1 MSIATKVQDSLSRSS
16 WIRKMFEEGDR
27 LRAIHGS
34 ENVFDFT
41 LGNPDLEPP
50 ESFKRRLKALA
61 DHPQPGMH
69 KYMSNA
75 GYAAT
80 RQAVADYLNAK
91 SGLQLTANH
100 VVMTVGAG
108 GGLNIVFKA
117 LLNPGDEVIVNA
129 PYFVEYGF
137 YVDNHQGNLVTVQT
151 DSDFQLDLAALEQAI
166 TSRTKIILINT
177 PNNPT
182 GMIYSE
188 SSLQAL
194 ASLIRKKEAELGTTI
209 YLVSDEPYA
218 GLVYDGFIIPSVL
231 ASFEHSLVVT
241 SHSKDLALPG
251 ERIGYVAIN
260 PAIPQAEL
268 VFDALVFA
276 NRILGFVNAPALMQH
291 LITELQ
297 GQTVGVAIYQ
307 RRRDLLYNHL
317 TAIGF
322 DVVKPQGAF
331 YLFPKSPIADDIAFI
346 QAAVKHNLL
355 LVPGTGFGGPGYF
368 RIAYCVSE
376 TVIENSFPAFT
387 KLAREFGLSR

>member
-27 LRAIHGS
+27 LRAIHGA

-50 ESFKRRLKALA
+50 ESFKTRLKALA

-75 GYAAT
+75 GYVAT
-80 RQAVADYLNAK
+80 RQAVADYLNGK

-108 GGLNIVFKA
+108 GGLNIAFKA
-117 LLNPGDEVIVNA
+117 LLNPGDEVLVNA

-137 YVDNHQGNLVTVQT
+137 YADNHQGRLVAVQT
-151 DSDFQLDLAALEQAI
+151 HADFQLDLAGIEAAI
-166 TSRTKIILINT
+166 TPRTKIILINS

-182 GMIYSE
+182 GVIYTAE
-188 SSLQAL
+188 SLKEL
-194 ASLIRKKEAELGTTI
+194 AGLIRKKEAELGTTI
-209 YLVSDEPYA
+209 YLISDEPYA
-218 GLVYDGFIIPSVL
+218 GLVYDGLSVPSVL
-231 ASFEHSLVVT
+231 TIFDHSLLVT

-260 PAIPQAEL
+260 PAIPQASL
-268 VFDALVFA
+268 LFDALVFT

-297 GQTVGVAIYQ
+297 GQTAGVASYQ
-307 RRRDLLYNHL
+307 NRRDLLYNRL

-331 YLFPKSPIADDIAFI
+331 YLFPKSPIPDDIQFI
-346 QAAVKHNLL
+346 QAAVKYNLL
-355 LVPGTGFGGPGYF
+355 LVPGSGFGGPGYF

-376 TVIENSFPAFT
+376 TVIQNSFPAFT
-387 KLAREFGLSR
+387 RLAQEFGLTR

>member
-50 ESFKRRLKALA
+50 ESFKGRLKALA